1 MYSSILEYDILH
13 EYDIFIIF
21 WMVYLIFA
29 TRICAKEIFIV
40 RVYIN
45 FNGKRCL
52 RYLCLYTSYRYICIT
67 LFLNTLGI
75 FFKRIIIT

>member
-1 MYSSILEYDILH
+1 MYYSSILEYDISH

-40 RVYIN
+40 RVCIN

-52 RYLCLYTSYRYICIT
+52 RFIYAFIHHTVIYNFVC
-67 LFLNTLGI
+67 F
-75 FFKRIIIT
+75 